1 MAVFAPNPFPAGGGI
16 TAGDGIF
23 AGFILDLEGS
33 DVLLDKAGCSLVMVI
48 SRFFGNDDMVPVVPG
63 IVEMNDV

>member
-1 MAVFAPNPFPAGGGI
+1 MFLFGYRFSGLLPVVVA
-16 TAGDGIF
+16 
-23 AGFILDLEGS
+23 DLEGS